1 MSMFIHFQMSHL
13 FNRIQDSTFK
23 TLTNS

>member
-23 TLTNS
+23 MLTNS